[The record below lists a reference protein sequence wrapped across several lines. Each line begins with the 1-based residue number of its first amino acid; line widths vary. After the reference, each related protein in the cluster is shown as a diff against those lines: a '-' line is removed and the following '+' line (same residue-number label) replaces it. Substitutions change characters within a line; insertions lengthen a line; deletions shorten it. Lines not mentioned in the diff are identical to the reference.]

1 MRALRPLVLFCIGG
15 LAYVLI
21 ELLWRGY
28 SHWSMFIVGGMC
40 FILIGGINEYYPWD
54 MPLWQQMLISTVIV
68 TVIEFVAGLI
78 LNIWLKLGVWDY
90 SGLPLNFMGQ
100 ICLLFSIVWFFL
112 SLIAII
118 LDDYLRHW
126 LFGEEFPKHKIL

>member
-1 MRALRPLVLFCIGG
+1 MRALRPLMLFCIGG

-54 MPLWQQMLISTVIV
+54 MPLWKQMLVSAVIV
-68 TVIEFVAGLI
+68 TLIELAAGLI
-78 LNIWLKLGVWDY
+78 LNIWLKRGVWDY
-90 SGLPLNFMGQ
+90 SGLPFNFMGQ
-100 ICLLFSIVWFFL
+100 ICLYFSVVWFFL
-112 SLIAII
+112 AFPAIVI
-118 LDDYLRHW
+118 DDYLRHW
-126 LFGEEFPKHKIL
+126 LFGEEFPKYKIL

>member
-90 SGLPLNFMGQ
+90 SGLPFNFMGQ
-100 ICLLFSIVWFFL
+100 ICLYFSVAWFFL
-112 SLIAII
+112 AFPAIVI
-118 LDDYLRHW
+118 DDYLRHW
-126 LFGEEFPKHKIL
+126 LFGEEFPKYKIL

>member
-1 MRALRPLVLFCIGG
+1 MRALRPLVLFGIGG

-40 FILIGGINEYYPWD
+40 FILIGGINEYYLWD
-54 MPLWQQMLISTVIV
+54 MPLWKQMLISAVIV

-90 SGLPLNFMGQ
+90 YGLPFNFMGQ
-100 ICLLFSIVWFFL
+100 ICLYFSVVWFFL
-112 SLIAII
+112 AFPAIVI
-118 LDDYLRHW
+118 DDYLRHW
-126 LFGEEFPKHKIL
+126 LFGEEFPKYKIL

>member
-1 MRALRPLVLFCIGG
+1 MLFCIGG

-54 MPLWQQMLISTVIV
+54 MPLWKQMLVSAVIV
-68 TVIEFVAGLI
+68 TLIELAAGLI
-78 LNIWLKLGVWDY
+78 LNIWLKRGVWDY
-90 SGLPLNFMGQ
+90 SGLPFNFMGQ
-100 ICLLFSIVWFFL
+100 ICLYFSVVWFFL
-112 SLIAII
+112 AFPAIVI
-118 LDDYLRHW
+118 DDYLRHW
-126 LFGEEFPKHKIL
+126 LFGEEFPKYKIL

>member
-1 MRALRPLVLFCIGG
+1 MRVLRPLVLFGIGG
-15 LAYVLI
+15 LVYVLI

-28 SHWSMFIVGGMC
+28 SHWSMFIVGGIC
-40 FILIGGINEYYPWD
+40 FVLIGSINEYYPWD
-54 MPLWQQMLISTVIV
+54 MPLWKQMLISTVIV

-90 SGLPLNFMGQ
+90 SWLPFNFMGQ
-100 ICLLFSIVWFFL
+100 ICLYFSAAWFFL
-112 SLIAII
+112 AFPAII
-118 LDDYLRHW
+118 IDDCLRHW